1 MEEKSIIESQGS
13 KTRDIAFKYGYAQY
27 WSIYCLGSIDCPLY
41 R

>member
-1 MEEKSIIESQGS
+1 MEEKVSLKVRVQKLG
-13 KTRDIAFKYGYAQY
+13 KYGYAQY